1 MHLVVPFEI
10 DVEGVT
16 SFKFESDAPGSVHID
31 RITSRIEAR
40 QRVKA
45 VSRHVYLGDLD
56 RFIDRIKTNA
66 YALVHSLID
75 FGGLPGL
82 EKIGQRLALE
92 RLDHADIGVI
102 VLLTVCQHSVYDFV

>member
-1 MHLVVPFEI
+1 MLSSLVSHEAPFDILHSVILFEI

-16 SFKFESDAPGSVHID
+16 SFEFESDAPRSVHMD
-31 RITSRIEAR
+31 RVASRIEAR
-40 QRVKA
+40 QRVKV

-56 RFIDRIKTNA
+56 RFIDRIKTDA

-75 FGGLPGL
+75 FGSLSSL

-92 RLDHADIGVI
+92 RLDHAVM
-102 VLLTVCQHSVYDFV
+102 